1 MDVQGK
7 IWGST
12 SPLFCKN
19 NVEIHRIEG
28 NKGGFCSWH
37 KHGAKYNRFFV
48 ESGTIK
54 VTVQKDYGSG
64 TLEDV
69 TILLPGQQTTV
80 APGDYHKFEVLE
92 DCVAYEIYWVE
103 LNPAD
108 IERIT
113 VGGYNEEENKKE
125 EKEEKRPPEQYH
137 RDR

>member
-1 MDVQGK
+1 MMEIQGK
-7 IWGST
+7 VWGST

-28 NKGGFCSWH
+28 VKGGYCSWH
-37 KHGAKYNRFFV
+37 KHLAKYNRFFV
-48 ESGTIK
+48 ESGIIK

-80 APGDYHKFEVLE
+80 APGEYHKFEVVE

-103 LNPAD
+103 LNPKD
-108 IERIT
+108 IERLT
-113 VGGYNEEENKKE
+113 VGGA
-125 EKEEKRPPEQYH
+125 RAPEDK
-137 RDR
+137 DR